1 MMNKKAQ
8 TMQGWVEGISVA
20 VLFVLVFTVI
30 IVNMN
35 DLYSKNHN
43 IEGLPTNDFY
53 NKLTEQQDSMEQKF
67 GEGEA
72 SFLGGV
78 ALTISTS
85 WDVLFGTMTMLWSFI
100 TGGWIETIIVDY
112 LPLGD
117 SGVYVA
123 YIIRALFFLSIG
135 FIILKI
141 LFNRSSA

>member
-1 MMNKKAQ
+1 MDKKAQ
-8 TMQGWVEGISVA
+8 TMQGWVEGISIA

-35 DLYSKNHN
+35 DLYSKDNN

-53 NKLTEQQDSMEQKF
+53 DKLKDQQDSMEQKF

-72 SFLGGV
+72 SFVGGV

-100 TGGWIETIIVDY
+100 TGSWIETIIIDY

-123 YIIRALFFLSIG
+123 YVIRALFFLSIG